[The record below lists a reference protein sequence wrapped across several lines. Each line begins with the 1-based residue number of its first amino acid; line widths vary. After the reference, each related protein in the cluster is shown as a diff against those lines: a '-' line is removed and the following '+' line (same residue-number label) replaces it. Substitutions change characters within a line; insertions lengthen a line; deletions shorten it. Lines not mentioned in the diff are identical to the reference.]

1 MNKLTSW
8 ILWSIYSVVMRGLFL
23 LPAVFVL
30 IRSVDG
36 SGAVQ
41 TVESRMTSL
50 IVLILFFLIPFI
62 IQIIWM
68 VFNMVFYKRVPSQRM
83 N

>member
-8 ILWSIYSVVMRGLFL
+8 ILWSIYSVVIWGLFL